1 MALEIHRINVYTNIE
16 SSLGQGDNNMISP
29 CVLATK
35 PDNSIQPSRFISR
48 LFVLLLL
55 FIHTLDMWL
64 TRYWIGDDWDSETF
78 LPMSYCIK
86 WFGIYNAVW
95 ISRISIYTM
104 LFLYFLNWRKRGW
117 KYFLITG
124 TILYW
129 VSMISWLR
137 TLGYTDWP

>member
-1 MALEIHRINVYTNIE
+1 MFSTCMRATPP
-16 SSLGQGDNNMISP
+16 DNNTKSSRCIS
-29 CVLATK
+29 L
-35 PDNSIQPSRFISR
+35 I
-48 LFVLLLL
+48 FVFLLL

-64 TRYWIGDDWDSETF
+64 TRYRIGNDWDSETF

-86 WFGIYNAVW
+86 WFGIYNSIW
-95 ISRISIYTM
+95 ISRICIYGS